1 MRKLHPTVA
10 SLPLLAIAACSL
22 CGKQPPAR
30 LDLSEL
36 ARRLP
41 GQAKITL
48 LIPKLGSFGEKL
60 KRLEQLKAASLAAQL
75 QGFDSS
81 SEYVTAITNQIGM
94 DFRSSSE
101 IARTGIDPDQGFG
114 VAVVPNGSVAIV
126 VAVKDPAKLREAVAN
141 YARDH
146 WGTVVATSSQ
156 KGGVSWTRLSSKPGI
171 TPQISYS
178 IRDGVASIVLD
189 VQASAPAPLEPAGAR
204 DRLSEDPFWSATVKE
219 LPDGDLYLRLP
230 SGWQLGRW
238 LSVPNSTVAVD
249 LTPKAV
255 KFRGRISSTS
265 ETSLALEKQPAEVLS
280 GALPDDAFLLARFV
294 GKPLRLG
301 SVLKAIWGS
310 SLEDAFR
317 DSGVDLRSDVLGNL
331 KPGVIASLS
340 LAPTAI
346 LSSAPVL
353 DVRRTNPF
361 RFVHLVAIGS
371 VKNVEQAKIALGRIG
386 ALAPKLGATV
396 LEKQVAGRKVFVT
409 SYAQGEGADFALID
423 DKLLV
428 AAPMKRLEEAL
439 NRLSEPSDLRKAFA
453 ARSDLGSHLERGT
466 LDAVVDVPRFCESI
480 KNLPGSAWGVG
491 GFAVKAAML
500 RWLTALDDLRAL
512 TLSLDAGRTF
522 GVIDVELDVLLAE
535 P

>member
-171 TPQISYS
+171 TPQI
-178 IRDGVASIVLD
+178 
-189 VQASAPAPLEPAGAR
+189 
-204 DRLSEDPFWSATVKE
+204 
-219 LPDGDLYLRLP
+219 P

-453 ARSDLGSHLERGT
+453 ARSDLGSHLERGA